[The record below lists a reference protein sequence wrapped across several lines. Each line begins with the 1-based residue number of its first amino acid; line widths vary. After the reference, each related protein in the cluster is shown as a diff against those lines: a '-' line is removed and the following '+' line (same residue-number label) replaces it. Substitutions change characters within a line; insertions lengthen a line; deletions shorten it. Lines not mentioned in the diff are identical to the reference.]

1 MSHEGAG
8 IGELREFAMDVIR
21 EAGREALKF
30 YGKGRRDVKFDED
43 LVTTAEL
50 HLIRFFHGK
59 LRERFPEHEVFGD
72 APPRKDY
79 VHGHKGYLWVYDAL
93 DGVANF
99 QAGIPLWGT
108 SLALFE
114 NFWPIL
120 GLFHMPVTGDCF
132 YAEPDR
138 GAFFN
143 DERMEIAY
151 SGEIN
156 NESLL
161 FTYSRMHDHFRSHFP
176 GKIRNLGCTA
186 AHVCYV
192 AMGRAEGAV
201 MRSVSY
207 QDLAA
212 AQIILQASGG
222 SLQFLDGRPFHLN
235 EYFEARRVEGLLLAA
250 PEGAHPL
257 IRGYVRDLDN
267 P

>member
-8 IGELREFAMDVIR
+8 MEELREFALEVIR
-21 EAGREALKF
+21 QAGLEALRF
-30 YGKGRRDVKFDED
+30 YGKGRRDIKFDED
-43 LVTTAEL
+43 LVTEAEL
-50 HLIRFFHGK
+50 HLVGFFHDK
-59 LRERFPEHEVFGD
+59 LRTRFPEHELFGD

-120 GLFHMPVTGDCF
+120 GIFHLPVTGECF

-138 GAFFN
+138 GAYLN
-143 DERMEIAY
+143 DMPISIAPT
-151 SGEIN
+151 GEVN

-161 FTYSRMHDHFRSHFP
+161 FTYSRMHEHFRSNFP

-186 AHVCYV
+186 AHISYV
-192 AMGRAEGAV
+192 AMGRAEGALL
-201 MRSVSY
+201 RSVSY

-212 AQIILQASGG
+212 AQIILQAAGG
-222 SLQFLDGRPFHLN
+222 NLQFLDGRPLHLN
-235 EYFEARRVEGLLLAA
+235 EYFEARRVDGPLLAA
-250 PEGAHPL
+250 PDGAHAM
-257 IRGYVRDLDN
+257 IRGYLQDLQSS
-267 P
+267 

>member
-8 IGELREFAMDVIR
+8 IGELRVFAVEVIR
-21 EAGREALKF
+21 EAGREAMAF
-30 YGKGRRDVKFDED
+30 YGKGRRDQKFDED
-43 LVTTAEL
+43 LVTEAEL
-50 HLIRFFHGK
+50 HLIGFFHER
-59 LRERFPEHEVFGD
+59 LRRHFPEHEVFGD

-114 NFWPIL
+114 NFWPVL
-120 GLFHMPVTGDCF
+120 GLFLMPVTGDLF
-132 YAEPDR
+132 YAEPDG
-138 GAFFN
+138 GAFLN
-143 DERMEIAY
+143 DVPIGISY

-161 FTYSRMHDHFRSHFP
+161 FTYSRMHDHFRSNFP

-186 AHVCYV
+186 AHISYV
-192 AMGRAEGAV
+192 AMGRAEGAL

-222 SLQFLDGRPFHLN
+222 SIRFLDGKPFHLN
-235 EYFEARRVEGLLLAA
+235 EYFESRRVEGTLLAA
-250 PEGAHPL
+250 PDGAHET
-257 IRGYVRDLDN
+257 IQGYVNELGQ